1 MTTILNQQSSLVGGI
16 LQQLRDKS
24 LQADPLKFRTNL
36 ERLGQITAFEISKTM
51 ATETVEIKTALGVA
65 TEVIT
70 SEKVVLATIL
80 RAGLPFHAGML
91 SWMERAEN
99 AFVSAYRVH
108 QGTEFEVKVE
118 YLSSPDLDGKTLIIA
133 DTMLATGTSLVL
145 AYEALLGRGIPA
157 KVIVA
162 GVIAS
167 EQGIR
172 YIRKHIPQAQIWVA
186 AVDPELTAHSYI
198 VPGLGDAGDL
208 AYGAKE

>member
-16 LQQLRDKS
+16 LQQLRDKA

-65 TEVIT
+65 TEVIP

-145 AYEALLGRGIPA
+145 AYEALLGRGTPE